1 MSSTYVDMPSVFTS
15 LGDVSP
21 AHTQCMR
28 ELRTAEVERWHQ
40 LSQQK
45 RNTGKISLAAWWR
58 HGMASLFRSHQATNR

>member
-1 MSSTYVDMPSVFTS
+1 
-15 LGDVSP
+15 
-21 AHTQCMR
+21 MR